1 MIRSGLHT
9 THLAFELEREEDLF
23 SLGYKVL
30 QKQPVFNAISGLH
43 IKYNRKVRLLYSVEN
58 LLPVA
63 AVVESLSEAEKIQM
77 LTDLLEAIRQ
87 TTENGFLPKEA
98 VVVDSNCLFWNAEKR
113 ELRLVVLPIQMEQK
127 FEDGL
132 SWVNRLR
139 KSLIYLSGFLKNNQK
154 ERLCAYFESMDA
166 VPSELDLTIREL
178 KAVKAQNAGNA
189 MEGHRED
196 AFLSELVLYSN
207 QDYGN
212 VRIHVDKPEFILGKK
227 QESVDG
233 YLGSSSSV
241 SRMHC
246 KILNRQNRYF
256 CMDLGSLNHTYVNGV
271 MIAPGEKL
279 ELHDKDI
286 LRLADIELQVQLT
299 VAGGNG

>member
-1 MIRSGLHT
+1 MIRIDLHT
-9 THLAFELEREEDLF
+9 THLAFELEREEDF
-23 SLGYKVL
+23 FPLGYTVL
-30 QKQPVFNAISGLH
+30 QKQPVYNAIRGLH
-43 IKYNRKVRLLYSVEN
+43 IKYNRKARLLYSVEN

-63 AVVESLSEAEKIQM
+63 VVMESLSETEKIQIM
-77 LTDLLEAIRQ
+77 IDLLEAIRQ

-98 VVVDSNCLFWNAEKR
+98 VVVDSNCFFWNAEKK
-113 ELRLVVLPIQMEQK
+113 ELRLVVLPIQKEQK

-139 KSLIYLSGFLKNNQK
+139 KSLTYLSGFLKNTQK

-166 VPSELDLTIREL
+166 VPNDLNLTISEL
-178 KAVKAQNAGNA
+178 KAVKARNAGNA
-189 MEGHRED
+189 IEGHCAD
-196 AFLSELVLYSN
+196 TFLSKLVLCSN
-207 QDYGN
+207 QDHGN

-246 KILNRQNRYF
+246 KILRQQNRYF

-271 MIAPGEKL
+271 MIGPGEKL

-286 LRLADIELQVQLT
+286 LRLADVELQVQLS
-299 VAGGNG
+299 